1 MGISSGSHK
10 CLHIL
15 CSQIKYGGVYYTCDV
30 NRFLFCELTIPMW
43 VKKLAVLPISC
54 IDILSVL
61 GIGFVETGFA
71 EEDTLTSKGR
81 NFLTVC

>member
-1 MGISSGSHK
+1 MVEYIT
-10 CLHIL
+10 LVMFIA
-15 CSQIKYGGVYYTCDV
+15 
-30 NRFLFCELTIPMW
+30 FCFVLTIPMW

-61 GIGFVETGFA
+61 SIGFVETGFA

-81 NFLTVC
+81 NFLNVC